1 LAAPPLTG
9 ITVISLEH
17 AIAAPL
23 CTRQL
28 AELGARVI
36 KIERRGSGDFAR
48 YYDTRV
54 KGQSSHFIWTN
65 RSKQSLTLNLKHTD
79 AELILQRLLAKTDV
93 LVQNLAPGSAA
104 KIGLDWA
111 TLHAQFDQLIV
122 CNISGYG
129 DSGPYQQK
137 KAYDLLVQAEAGF
150 LSTTGTP
157 DHMAKSGISIADIA
171 AGMQAQAA
179 ILAALIQRG
188 RTNKGSEITI
198 SMLEAMVEWMGY
210 PLYYSYDGAA
220 PPPRSGTEH
229 ASIFPYGA
237 FISSDEK
244 IIMLGIQNEREWRS
258 FCTQVLQK
266 EELIADVRFA
276 DNAAR
281 SSNRA
286 ELRLIIEAIFSTLSE
301 AQLTQLLDT
310 AQIAYARVNDMH
322 AAWDHPQLKALERF
336 VDVQTPAGIVSGLKP
351 PGNNSSFA
359 PALGPVP
366 AIGEHTRAIL
376 SELGFDEK
384 AINGF
389 FRDEVV

>member
-1 LAAPPLTG
+1 MAAPPLTG

-65 RSKQSLTLNLKHTD
+65 RSKQSLTLDLKHSD
-79 AELILQRLLAKTDV
+79 AELILQRLLAQADV

-104 KIGLDWA
+104 KMGLDFV
-111 TLHAQFDQLIV
+111 TLHAKFDQLII

-129 DSGPYQQK
+129 ESGPYQQK

-157 DHMAKSGISIADIA
+157 EDMAKSGISTADIA
-171 AGMQAQAA
+171 AGMQAHAA
-179 ILAALIQRG
+179 ILAALIQRS

-220 PPPRSGTEH
+220 PPPRSGTDH

-244 IIMLGIQNEREWRS
+244 ILMLGIQNEREWQS

-266 EELIADVRFA
+266 EELAADVRFA

-286 ELRLIIEAIFSTLSE
+286 ELRLIIEAIFATVSE
-301 AQLTQLLDT
+301 TQLTQLLDT

-322 AAWDHPQLKALERF
+322 AVWDHPQLKALDRF
-336 VDVQTPAGIVSGLKP
+336 VNVQTPAGVVSGLKP

-376 SELGFDEK
+376 SELGFEEK
-384 AINGF
+384 TIDGF
-389 FRDEVV
+389 FRDGVV